1 MLCFTCVQEEYLKN
15 NVLESVK
22 IPQLKNR
29 INKLIAKKL
38 GVNIGFDL

>member
-1 MLCFTCVQEEYLKN
+1 
-15 NVLESVK
+15 LESVK

-29 INKLIAKKL
+29 INKLIAHKL